1 MTRIARCFAV
11 LLVIAAC
18 LAGNASAAGEFSSL
32 EERMTAAEFSAAG
45 LDKLTTDELAALN
58 AWLRDSGTRRPQ
70 SARATTADDR
80 TGFRD
85 GPDSE
90 GVTSRIKGAFNGWSG
105 STRFVLEN
113 GQVWQQAESGA
124 LRAAGEDSPLVRIE
138 PAFMGSWRLQVEG
151 YNQRVRVKR
160 IE

>member
-1 MTRIARCFAV
+1 
-11 LLVIAAC
+11 
-18 LAGNASAAGEFSSL
+18 
-32 EERMTAAEFSAAG
+32 MTASEFSAAG
-45 LDKLTTDELAALN
+45 LDKLTTEELAALN
-58 AWLRDSGTRRPQ
+58 TWLRERGASRP
-70 SARATTADDR
+70 ATGRTAPADDR

-85 GPDSE
+85 GPDGS
-90 GVTSRIKGAFNGWSG
+90 GVTSRIKGSFHGWSG

-113 GQVWQQAESGA
+113 GQVWQQAESGS